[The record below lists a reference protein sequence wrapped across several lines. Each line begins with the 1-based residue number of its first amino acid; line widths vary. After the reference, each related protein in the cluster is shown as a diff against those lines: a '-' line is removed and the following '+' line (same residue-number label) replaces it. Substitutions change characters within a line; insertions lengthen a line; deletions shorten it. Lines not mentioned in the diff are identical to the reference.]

1 MAVIYQGM
9 LYLVNRGKKS
19 FVSPDTIDYPFYSY
33 VLFRHSIESTVRETM
48 GGLGEKEDVMPRFLI
63 RYTFEN
69 EKGETSGELVC
80 DVCAFR
86 KGHGSDQT
94 TERKALD
101 FQTD

>member
-48 GGLGEKEDVMPRFLI
+48 GGLGEKE
-63 RYTFEN
+63 
-69 EKGETSGELVC
+69 ETSGELVC
-80 DVCAFR
+80 DVCAIR